1 MTRSGREGSGR
12 RLSAEL
18 YTGPFH
24 VVLRAAIR
32 QRGLTLERLRVHL
45 ARRGITVGLSSL
57 SNWQTGHTRPDT
69 PGSLRAIRALEEIL
83 GLPPGSL
90 VRLLPDADPGT
101 RPGQERRGGVADI
114 APVAELLDAVPGAQ
128 DRDVELVSVQHKIA
142 VDAQRRTTSMWS
154 RTVVRA
160 LRDGVDRY
168 LVRYYGNPGCVPSL
182 VRPRPLGNCSL
193 ARFVPHPSAPALVY
207 ELAFGH
213 ELRAGETW
221 VFECELVDPTAGVSR
236 EFAYGFRYPAEQ
248 YVLEVAFDPHARPS
262 ACYSFAQRDLSD
274 ERHPTGTLT
283 LSTHNTVHLI
293 ASVVSSGVLGI
304 RWEWP

>member
-1 MTRSGREGSGR
+1 MTRSGREVGGR
-12 RLSAEL
+12 RLAAEL
-18 YTGPFH
+18 YTEPFH

-45 ARRGITVGLSSL
+45 ARRGISAGLSSL

-69 PGSLRAIRALEEIL
+69 PGSLRAIGALEEIL
-83 GLPPGSL
+83 GLPSGSL
-90 VRLLPDADPGT
+90 VRLVPGAP
-101 RPGQERRGGVADI
+101 PGHERRTGVADI

-128 DRDVELVSVQHKIA
+128 DRDVELVSVQHKIT

-154 RTVVRA
+154 RMVVRA

-182 VRPRPLGNCSL
+182 VRPRPLGNCRL

-213 ELRAGETW
+213 ELLAGETW
-221 VFECELVDPTAGVSR
+221 VFECELVDPTAGVSQ
-236 EFAYGFRYPAEQ
+236 EFAYGFRHPAEQ
-248 YVLEVAFDPHARPS
+248 YVLEVAFDSRARPA

-283 LSTHNTVHLI
+283 LSAHGTVHLI